1 MASVPHLSKSTNYD
15 KVCMCK
21 IAHFHPCRSR
31 LQLEE
36 YASSLLQS
44 HLIHAAGIGHAFPAV
59 AGAKSIPQYPSSMIR
74 VE

>member
-1 MASVPHLSKSTNYD
+1 MASVPHLSKSTDYD

-21 IAHFHPCRSR
+21 IAHFYHCRSR
-31 LQLEE
+31 LQLEG

-44 HLIHAAGIGHAFPAV
+44 HRIHAAGIGHAFPAV
-59 AGAKSIPQYPSSMIR
+59 AGAQSIPQHPSSLIR